1 MLFREQV
8 CKQFHPVL
16 RAETVSSLTTNGST
30 SASLPPLQH
39 LGAQSPNLSNQN
51 ASSIQNQNKV
61 NSNNP
66 VQPTPTTNPN
76 PDHSTENRLTRCAT
90 APGASQVTPE
100 LIMVLPSWASNT
112 ANAVMARLSP
122 TGAFDIEGRYWV
134 KPDFLKVLRAVEGVS
149 QTQVVF
155 PYREVII
162 SEYQFQ
168 SFL

>member
-1 MLFREQV
+1 LFFREQV

-30 SASLPPLQH
+30 SASLPPSQH
-39 LGAQSPNLSNQN
+39 LGGQSPNLSNQN
-51 ASSIQNQNKV
+51 ASSLQNQNKV

-66 VQPTPTTNPN
+66 VPTSTTNLN
-76 PDHSTENRLTRCAT
+76 PDHSTGNRLTRCAT
-90 APGASQVTPE
+90 APAASQVTQEP
-100 LIMVLPSWASNT
+100 LVLPSWASNT
-112 ANAVMARLSP
+112 ANAVMARLNP

-162 SEYQFQ
+162 SESYFTR
-168 SFL
+168 FI

>member
-1 MLFREQV
+1 LLFREQV

-30 SASLPPLQH
+30 PTILPPFQH
-39 LGAQSPNLSNQN
+39 LGAQSPNLSNQY

-66 VQPTPTTNPN
+66 GPTPTKNPN

-90 APGASQVTPE
+90 APAASQVTPDP
-100 LIMVLPSWASNT
+100 MVLPPWASNT
-112 ANAVMARLSP
+112 ANAVMARLNP
-122 TGAFDIEGRYWV
+122 TEAFDIEGRYWV
-134 KPDFLKVLRAVEGVS
+134 KPDFLKVLREVEGVS

-162 SEYQFQ
+162 SESYFTR
-168 SFL
+168 FI